1 MKDGKAETFEEWI
14 RLGKEMFKDDEDIS
28 LTIMTPEKA
37 ESGELWK
44 ELEEALD
51 DNTG

>member
-14 RLGKEMFKDDEDIS
+14 RLGQERFKDDPDIS
-28 LTIMTPEKA
+28 FIVMTPEKA
-37 ESGELWK
+37 ESGELYK

-51 DNTG
+51 EDNN